1 MCKKKRRLVAVDIW
15 PSDRPAPVFYWVV
28 MVLEAGGGEDKPK
41 SWLYLPL
48 AEKLFSSY
56 TAALNAIRETE
67 E

>member
-1 MCKKKRRLVAVDIW
+1 MCKKRRRLVAVDIW
-15 PSDRPAPVFYWVV
+15 PSDRPNAYYWIV

-56 TAALNAIRETE
+56 TAALNAIREAE